1 MSNVVAT
8 SVSGITFIRKA
19 PSQTIWKQKV
29 NRARTPKGLNRIA
42 YVDTE
47 GLNRIA
53 YVDTEGLNRI
63 AYVDTEGLNRIA
75 YVDTEGLNRI
85 AYVDTE

>member
-19 PSQTIWKQKV
+19 ASQTIWKQQL
-29 NRARTPKGLNRIA
+29 NSFFGARTPKGLNRIA

-75 YVDTEGLNRI
+75 YVDTE
-85 AYVDTE
+85 